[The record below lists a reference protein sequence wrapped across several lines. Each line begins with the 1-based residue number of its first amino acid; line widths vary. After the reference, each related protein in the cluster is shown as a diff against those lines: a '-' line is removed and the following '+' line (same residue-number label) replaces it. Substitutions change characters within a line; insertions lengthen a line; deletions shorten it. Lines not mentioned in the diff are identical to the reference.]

1 MSTALER
8 PPSGGTAPD
17 PAAPPSPRRHLGRL
31 ARAAVFPLVAAA
43 IAFSIG
49 AVVIVLAGQDPI
61 AAYAALL
68 RGAFGSRAALGRTLL
83 NATPLVLTGLAV
95 ALPFRAGLFNI
106 GGEGQFFV
114 GAIAAA
120 GIAAF
125 APLADPLA
133 VVVAIV
139 GACLAGFAWGAIP
152 GALKSLG
159 AHEVITTIMLN
170 FVGINLAYYLVQNP
184 FDAGSVVPGTPVL
197 EASRRVV
204 QLGAGLGR
212 AHWGVLLALLAA
224 LVAYL
229 LVWRTAKGYALRAV
243 GLAPEAARYAGIGVA
258 GNAVLAIALGG
269 LFAGLAGG
277 LEVLGTYG
285 RVTIPFVSNVGFSGI
300 GVALLGRNSPGGV
313 VLAAVF
319 FGALAAGAQEMQFSA
334 GVPLDLAEVLLAI
347 VLLFVTATRL
357 VELVVGRRARALSA
371 GTKLERGLGG

>member
-1 MSTALER
+1 
-8 PPSGGTAPD
+8 
-17 PAAPPSPRRHLGRL
+17 
-31 ARAAVFPLVAAA
+31 
-43 IAFSIG
+43 
-49 AVVIVLAGQDPI
+49 VILIAGQDPVE
-61 AAYAALL
+61 AYAALF
-68 RGAFGSRAALGRTLL
+68 RGAFGSRAAFGRTLL

-95 ALPFRAGLFNI
+95 AVPFRAGLFNI
-106 GGEGQFFV
+106 GGEGQFYV
-114 GAIAAA
+114 GAVAAA

-125 APLADPLA
+125 LPLADPLA

-152 GALKSLG
+152 GALKALG

-170 FVGINLAYYLVQNP
+170 FVGINLAFYLVQNP
-184 FDAGSVVPGTPVL
+184 FAAGSVVPGTPLL
-197 EASRRVV
+197 EGSRRVA

-212 AHWGVLLALLAA
+212 AHWGVLFALLSA

-229 LVWRTAKGYALRAV
+229 LIWRTPRGYAIRAV
-243 GLAPEAARYAGIGVA
+243 GLAPEAARYAGIPVV

-277 LEVLGTYG
+277 LEALGTYG
-285 RVTIPFVSNVGFSGI
+285 RVTIPFVSNIGFNGI

-313 VLAAVF
+313 VLSAVF

-334 GVPLDLAEVLLAI
+334 GVPLDLADVLLAI

-357 VELVVGRRARALSA
+357 VELLVGRRARALA
-371 GTKLERGLGG
+371 TGTKLERGLG